1 MPHRASYQSWLNEH
15 YPLSRSLGASYAS
28 PSLILYFYPQ
38 LLQATF
44 ILSIFVGVWKDTF
57 SLPSA
62 NTSRPWRPG
71 SITGIPRVG
80 IHNSVT
86 YKDVMPAFEQWN
98 QPVDLFEY
106 YKPEAQA

>member
-15 YPLSRSLGASYAS
+15 YPLSRSLGTSYAS

-44 ILSIFVGVWKDTF
+44 ILSLFLSGFGKIHSAYLVLKPAGPGV
-57 SLPSA
+57 
-62 NTSRPWRPG
+62 
-71 SITGIPRVG
+71 TGILRVG